1 MKYFYNHELKICNL
15 HNIFWV
21 NELKID
27 EVVGTSRKLEGDGK
41 FAQNQK
47 CS

>member
-1 MKYFYNHELKICNL
+1 MSLKSAVFTIY
-15 HNIFWV
+15 FWV